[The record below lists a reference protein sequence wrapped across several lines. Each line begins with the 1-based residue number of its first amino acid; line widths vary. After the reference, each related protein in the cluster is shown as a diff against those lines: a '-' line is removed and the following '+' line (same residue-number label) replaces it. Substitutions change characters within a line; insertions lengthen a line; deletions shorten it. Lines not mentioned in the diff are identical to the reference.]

1 MFREYIESQ
10 SLLSKPWGSINNHD
24 ITFLCISFYQ
34 ILKGG
39 TKNQITGI
47 NRYGTLIHF
56 LM

>member
-1 MFREYIESQ
+1 MFHEYIESQ

>member
-10 SLLSKPWGSINNHD
+10 SLLSKPWGSINNQD

-39 TKNQITGI
+39 TKNQIAGI

>member
-10 SLLSKPWGSINNHD
+10 SLLSKPWGSIDNQD
-24 ITFLCISFYQ
+24 ITCSGITFYQ

-39 TKNQITGI
+39 TINQITGI

>member
-1 MFREYIESQ
+1 MLREYI
-10 SLLSKPWGSINNHD
+10 KPQGLDNKLWGSIDNQD
-24 ITFLCISFYQ
+24 ITCSGISFYQ

-39 TKNQITGI
+39 TKNQIAGI

>member
-1 MFREYIESQ
+1 MFHEYIESQ

-24 ITFLCISFYQ
+24 ITCSGISFYQ

-39 TKNQITGI
+39 TKNQIAGI